1 MKANV
6 VADPLSQKNK
16 VVVKGDFGRKLK
28 GSIKISKDE
37 NNP

>member
-16 VVVKGDFGRKLK
+16 VVVKGDFGWKLK